1 MDLPASYTSHTYRL
15 TDWLGLGLRIGV
27 HFQERQED
35 QGKWLVLS
43 LGDMLGSEVNFHV
56 KRKTKMEALKTICAS
71 SAAARVTLEKSVRNL
86 EVPGTLIMDFIVSHD
101 DA

>member
-1 MDLPASYTSHTYRL
+1 MADLWR
-15 TDWLGLGLRIGV
+15 
-27 HFQERQED
+27 
-35 QGKWLVLS
+35 
-43 LGDMLGSEVNFHV
+43 SEVNFHV

-86 EVPGTLIMDFIVSHD
+86 EVPGTLKMDFMVSHD